1 MPESNED
8 LVRKAWAA
16 MSRGEIEGTLPFCAE
31 DIELVPFGAALH
43 KTVYRGH
50 AGVLVWWQNEIEA
63 NWQSFQ
69 VFPEEFQ
76 QIGDQR
82 LLIFGLW
89 RARGRASEV
98 ELDIPATWIVR
109 FADGKIAGWQTY
121 TERNEALRDAG
132 LAEPD
137 SGTRSP

>member
-16 MSRGEIEGTLPFCAE
+16 MSRGEIEATLPFCAE
-31 DIELVPFGAALH
+31 DIELIPFGAALH
-43 KTVYRGH
+43 NTVYRGH
-50 AGVLVWWQNEIEA
+50 AGVLVWWQNEIDA

-82 LLIFGLW
+82 LLVFGLW

-137 SGTRSP
+137 SGTRPP